1 MCFDTAITVKAYYL
15 EHLYNTRQMKKKNH
29 KPKEKA
35 AVTGRLTEKLACVSG
50 YEVSNFLQSEVF
62 KAVKYLPVC

>member
-1 MCFDTAITVKAYYL
+1 
-15 EHLYNTRQMKKKNH
+15 MKKKNH